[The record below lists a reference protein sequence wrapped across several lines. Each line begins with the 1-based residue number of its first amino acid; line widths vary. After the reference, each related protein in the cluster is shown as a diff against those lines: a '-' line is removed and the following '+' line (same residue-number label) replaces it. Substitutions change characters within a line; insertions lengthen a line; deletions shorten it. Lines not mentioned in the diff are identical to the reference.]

1 MRKCIKCFAETDE
14 GAQICRECGS
24 KEFFVEKESKIK
36 CPSCGASNSGDN
48 KDCFSCGIHL

>member
-14 GAQICRECGS
+14 GAQICKKCGS

-48 KDCFSCGIHL
+48 KDCYSCGIHL